1 MDNRRDQTTGVTRIF
16 IKFSLFT
23 VPLYL
28 GVFWLSIEAVFAPQ
42 DRANAFLLAGIGLA
56 LAAAVNAFGFHFIVG
71 KPLGHLL
78 NAIRNS
84 SFDGRYVRTDT
95 TDHSEFASLTR
106 SFNALQAKQDQNV
119 RRLQRTHEA
128 LSEIYNTTPTLMLT
142 LSMEGHVTHTSTFLL
157 ETTGYCRNEIIDAPL
172 TKFLDARSAVILTTQ
187 IMPLLLNTG
196 HVRDIALRLKC
207 KSGVEMDVLFSAA
220 ARSPG
225 SVSATAERKKWLFC
239 AMSDVTLLKKA
250 EHKLRQV
257 SITDHLTGLANRAD
271 LSRYM
276 NDLFAED
283 VISQERVAILFIDLD
298 NFKSI
303 NDSHGHAAGDKVLAD
318 IAERFV
324 ANLRTNDYIARI
336 GGDEF
341 AVVCRNV
348 KNEAGAVLAAERLI
362 ECLKPA
368 IALGAENAEGYVS
381 ASIGIALLNARV
393 RSPNAALKMADSAM
407 YQAKKSGRN
416 TCAVWK
422 QSVTPSRKAPVL
434 PDQQ

>member
-1 MDNRRDQTTGVTRIF
+1 
-16 IKFSLFT
+16 
-23 VPLYL
+23 
-28 GVFWLSIEAVFAPQ
+28 
-42 DRANAFLLAGIGLA
+42 
-56 LAAAVNAFGFHFIVG
+56 
-71 KPLGHLL
+71 
-78 NAIRNS
+78 
-84 SFDGRYVRTDT
+84 
-95 TDHSEFASLTR
+95 
-106 SFNALQAKQDQNV
+106 
-119 RRLQRTHEA
+119 
-128 LSEIYNTTPTLMLT
+128 
-142 LSMEGHVTHTSTFLL
+142 
-157 ETTGYCRNEIIDAPL
+157 
-172 TKFLDARSAVILTTQ
+172 
-187 IMPLLLNTG
+187 MPLLLNTG

-220 ARSPG
+220 ARSPE

-283 VISQERVAILFIDLD
+283 VISHERVAILFIDLD

-303 NDSHGHAAGDKVLAD
+303 NDSHGHAAGDKVLAYV
-318 IAERFV
+318 AERFV

-348 KNEAGAVLAAERLI
+348 KNESGAVLAAQRLI
-362 ECLKPA
+362 ECLRPA
-368 IALGAENAEGYVS
+368 VSFGTQNTEGFVS
-381 ASIGIALLNARV
+381 ASIGISMLNARV
-393 RSPNAALKMADSAM
+393 KSPNAALKMADSAM

-416 TCAVWK
+416 TWAVWK
-422 QSVTPSRKAPVL
+422 PSAIPSRKARVL
-434 PDQQ
+434 PNQQ